1 MGRRGH
7 HRGEADGATISTL
20 LSETY
25 HKSLIS
31 LSEGTS
37 ERRDFERGE
46 EDYY

>member
-1 MGRRGH
+1 MSRRGH
-7 HRGEADGATISTL
+7 HKGEADGAVTGTL

-25 HKSLIS
+25 HKSLIG

-46 EDYY
+46 EDHH